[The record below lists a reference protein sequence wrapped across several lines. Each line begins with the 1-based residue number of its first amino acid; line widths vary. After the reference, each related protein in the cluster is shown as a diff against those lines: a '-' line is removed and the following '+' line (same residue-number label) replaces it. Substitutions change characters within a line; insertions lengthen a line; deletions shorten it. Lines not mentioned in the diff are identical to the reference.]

1 MHPIL
6 ATRIVDPALKW
17 KPVVAL
23 SEIKDEKETYRVR
36 FSVCASSSTEP
47 AKCIKVQEKNG
58 SISAIKDTA
67 KKGQNL
73 VTYI

>member
-23 SEIKDEKETYRVR
+23 SDVKNEKETYRVR
-36 FSVCASSSTEP
+36 FSICASTSTEP

-58 SISAIKDTA
+58 SILAIKDTA

-73 VTYI
+73 VTYL

>member
-6 ATRIVDPALKW
+6 ATRITDPVLKW

-23 SEIKDEKETYRVR
+23 SDVKDEKETYRVR
-36 FSVCASSSTEP
+36 FSICASTSTEP
-47 AKCIKVQEKNG
+47 TNCIKVHEKNG

-73 VTYI
+73 VTYL